1 MTLTTSPYVEEAAK
15 RAGIVVP
22 LRRHGAYDP
31 LPDFLPTTKL
41 KMRSELVR
49 EGAPTSH
56 PLTPMATA
64 EVPDRRGRRRREM
77 VDYSPVGVW
86 MIAGTLLAVI
96 VVTFVLHGW
105 LL

>member
-1 MTLTTSPYVEEAAK
+1 MTDHRTTS
-15 RAGIVVP
+15 R
-22 LRRHGAYDP
+22 LRRHGPYSPMADIVPPP
-31 LPDFLPTTKL
+31 LPY
-41 KMRSELVR
+41 
-49 EGAPTSH
+49 A
-56 PLTPMATA
+56 
-64 EVPDRRGRRRREM
+64 RRRREM